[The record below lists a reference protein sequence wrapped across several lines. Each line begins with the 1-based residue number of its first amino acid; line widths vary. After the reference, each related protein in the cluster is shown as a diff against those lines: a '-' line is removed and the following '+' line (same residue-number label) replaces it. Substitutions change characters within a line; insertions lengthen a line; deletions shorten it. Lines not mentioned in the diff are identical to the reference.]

1 MEYMPSITKNK
12 YALHDYEVLE
22 KVGAGIV
29 LSGAEVKSVRNG
41 TINLKG
47 SYVTIHNGEVFLTN
61 AHIGPYK
68 QAGPKKDYDPYRS
81 RKLLLQKKEIARMIG
96 KLKEK
101 GLTAVPLSVY
111 TSRSRI
117 KVDIGIARGK
127 RQFEKR
133 ELLKK
138 RAIDREL
145 RSALK
150 RAS

>member
-1 MEYMPSITKNK
+1 MPSITTNK

-22 KVGAGIV
+22 KLAAGIV

-47 SYVTIHNGEVFLTN
+47 SYVTIHNGEVFLTG
-61 AHIGPYK
+61 AHIGLYK
-68 QAGPKKDYDPYRS
+68 QAGQHKDYDPYRS

-117 KVDIGIARGK
+117 KVDVGIARGK

-133 ELLKK
+133 EVLKK

-150 RAS
+150 RSS